1 MKRVQANHEVRDD
14 QLEMPLQESASRR
27 WRAYLPAVLVIA
39 ALVRVI
45 LLLVVLQTSGIQG
58 VFDPDTASYL
68 APIQGMMH
76 GSFAAEGIPE
86 LSRTPGYP
94 LFLLLTGMAVS
105 HALLAISAQILLACL
120 SVFFVYKIGLVLF
133 QNERTAVLCAGLYSI
148 EPGSITYSILLYPE
162 ALFVVLLL
170 LFIYQILR
178 FLLKPHWIP
187 LLIAAM
193 ALSASVYVKPVAYY
207 LPFCGAIGIAAFC
220 YRSRLHARLLWGA
233 AFLLTCAAL
242 IGPWQVRNYVET
254 GYSGFSSLSDWQLYS
269 YNAVNVL
276 ADRDHLSMRAEWDKL
291 DKINRP
297 IEAALSR
304 AQQFSYYH
312 REAVRIFKANPI
324 LFAKVQLRGVGAVI
338 LDPGGTENLK
348 HLGLYPNDGYLG
360 LMQADHGIFVTLW
373 WAVRNRPLV
382 GAVDLLLGAVLAVYY
397 GLAVFG
403 ISRRAAHAT
412 LVLTVALI
420 AVYFVAVS
428 GGPAG
433 RCRYRCPVMPIVAL
447 FAGAGLAR
455 MTSKRPGMQIEKC

>member
-1 MKRVQANHEVRDD
+1 MKRAQANQEVRGH
-14 QLEMPLQESASRR
+14 QLEMPLQESASSR
-27 WRAYLPAVLVIA
+27 WKAYLPVVLVIA
-39 ALVRVI
+39 ALTRVV
-45 LLLVVLQTSGIQG
+45 LLLVVLHTSGIEG
-58 VFDPDTASYL
+58 VFDPDTASYVV
-68 APIQGMMH
+68 PIQGMMH
-76 GSFAAEGIPE
+76 GSFTADGIPE

-94 LFLLLTGMAVS
+94 VFLMLTGMAGN
-105 HALLAISAQILLACL
+105 HALFAIGAQILIACL
-120 SVFFVYKIGLVLF
+120 SVFLVYKIGMILF
-133 QNERTAVLCAGLYSI
+133 QNERTAVLCAGLYAV

-170 LFIYQILR
+170 LFIYQISK
-178 FLLKPHWIP
+178 FLLRPHWIS
-187 LLIAAM
+187 LLIAAA

-207 LPFCGAIGIAAFC
+207 LPLFGAIGIAALC
-220 YRSRLHARLLWGA
+220 YGSRLHARLLWGA

-297 IEAALSR
+297 IEAAMSR
-304 AQQFSYYH
+304 AQLYSYYR
-312 REAVRIFKANPI
+312 REAVRILKANPI
-324 LFAKVQLRGVGAVI
+324 LFVRVQLRGAGAVI

-373 WAVRNRPLV
+373 WTVRNRPLV
-382 GAVDLLLGAVLAVYY
+382 AAVDLLLGAVLAIYY
-397 GLAVFG
+397 ALAAFG
-403 ISRRAAHAT
+403 ISLKGACKA
-412 LVLTVALI
+412 LVLTVTLI
-420 AVYFVAVS
+420 VVYFVVLS

-433 RCRYRCPVMPIVAL
+433 RCRYRSPVMPIVAL
-447 FAGAGLAR
+447 FAGAGLAKI
-455 MTSKRPGMQIEKC
+455 TSKRPGMQIEER